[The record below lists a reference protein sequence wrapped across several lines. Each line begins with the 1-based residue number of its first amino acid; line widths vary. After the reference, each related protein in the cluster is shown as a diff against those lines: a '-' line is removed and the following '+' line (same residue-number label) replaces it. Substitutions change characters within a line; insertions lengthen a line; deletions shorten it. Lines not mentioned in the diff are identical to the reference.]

1 MVTIPPLFADII
13 RQALGGHVAI
23 EIVAEI
29 GRRNRL
35 EERLRGL
42 QPDLVLIGLRRGEAD
57 TVGLSILAALP
68 RAKVIAF
75 SSDARSAYVHEVR
88 PHRIEL
94 QDFSMEALFTLLS
107 LLPTWLAEPS

>member
-13 RQALGGHVAI
+13 RQVLAGHVAI

-35 EERLRGL
+35 EERLRL

-57 TVGLSILAALP
+57 RVGLSILAVLP

-75 SSDARSAYVHEVR
+75 SSDARNAYVHEVR

-94 QDFSMEALFTLLS
+94 QDFSMAALFTLLG
-107 LLPTWLAEPS
+107 LPTWLAGLP

>member
-13 RQALGGHVAI
+13 RQALAGHVAI

-35 EERLRGL
+35 RERLRAL
-42 QPDLVLIGLRRGEAD
+42 QPELVLIGLRRGEAD
-57 TVGLSILAALP
+57 TIGLSILAALP

-75 SSDARSAYVHEVR
+75 SFDARSAYVHEVR
-88 PHRIEL
+88 PHRTEL
-94 QDFSMEALFTLLS
+94 QDFSMQALFALLS
-107 LLPTWLAEPS
+107 LPTWLVGLL